1 MSIFTEPRVDT
12 DKYRYFYFIALE
24 CVIQILYKKFKKNE
38 KILRESVDMYDTVS
52 YIFLQQYDIMS

>member
-1 MSIFTEPRVDT
+1 MRMDT